1 VDFRNN
7 YGKDLLTEARMK
19 IMEEISIAQTD
30 LHEKIDNR
38 MQDSDDGILSGKH
51 KSLSSN
57 ILDTGLLASDREM
70 TAKSVTSRAG
80 EDLTHS
86 LLLRGSSYYEQL
98 HDHHQYHNHGMTTD
112 HGYYHGLE
120 HEYRHE
126 IAAQVKQTRA
136 MQHEYHQ
143 EMQQQH
149 ERQVN
154 INNDTNINY

>member
-1 VDFRNN
+1 
-7 YGKDLLTEARMK
+7 MK
-19 IMEEISIAQTD
+19 IMEEVSIVQAD
-30 LHEKIDNR
+30 LHQKINNT
-38 MQDSDDGILSGKH
+38 MQGYDDRILSGKH

-70 TAKSVTSRAG
+70 TAKSVTSRVG

-98 HDHHQYHNHGMTTD
+98 HDHHEYHNHGMKTD

-126 IAAQVKQTRA
+126 ITAQIRQTRA

-143 EMQQQH
+143 EMEQQH
-149 ERQVN
+149 ERQIN
-154 INNDTNINY
+154 INNDININY

>member
-1 VDFRNN
+1 MLFR
-7 YGKDLLTEARMK
+7 
-19 IMEEISIAQTD
+19 
-30 LHEKIDNR
+30 
-38 MQDSDDGILSGKH
+38 
-51 KSLSSN
+51 SLSSN
-57 ILDTGLLASDREM
+57 ILDTGLLANDREM

-86 LLLRGSSYYEQL
+86 LLVRGSSYYEQL
-98 HDHHQYHNHGMTTD
+98 HDHHEYHNYGMTTD

-126 IAAQVKQTRA
+126 ITAQIRQTRA

-143 EMQQQH
+143 EMDQQH

-154 INNDTNINY
+154 INNDININY